1 MNIIETL
8 VKSIRA
14 NDKFYSPCTYL
25 TAWDKWCIAYVNIFD
40 KTDKLC
46 SVCVEP
52 ENDPVEI
59 ENTIGTMN
67 DRVGNA
73 RSLDDAAK
81 MIKDYVEKNYL
92 S

>member
-8 VKSIRA
+8 EKSISA
-14 NDKFYSPCTYL
+14 NDKFYSPCIYP
-25 TAWDKWCIAYVNIFD
+25 TAWDKWCIAYVNMFD

-59 ENTIGTMN
+59 EDTIGMLN
-67 DRVGNA
+67 DHVGNA
-73 RSLDDAAK
+73 RSLDDAVK

-92 S
+92 H